1 MRRAYADLLT
11 LALVMLAPPAMADD
25 APAAP
30 RVAFRL
36 EYAAPPG
43 AKCPASSALAELTS
57 AKFRY
62 DAFPDAARASL
73 SVTVRRAA
81 GRLEAALVARDDQGA
96 IQWEETATPRWKCD
110 ELVEDVALMIYAR
123 FMTPKGET
131 PEAWT
136 LLVSPSPPVVPE
148 TPKAPPPPVA
158 PAPEPPLAAPLPQLR
173 QRSRDELAPF
183 LDVPAPPDNAPPF
196 RTELSAAFVVAP
208 LDTPG
213 VALGGAFQ
221 VALRWPWFSLGV
233 ELRGV
238 VDHRGDLDD
247 VPVRTWLATG
257 SALPCLVI
265 RERGRVCAPIAGGF
279 YQVALDDTLE
289 VRTDAAQP
297 FGGVG
302 LRGSYDLPLSQ
313 HVALRGYAEVLFK
326 LRGANAEYTSTAS
339 PAARILWTTPGLLPS
354 VGIGVTWNP

>member
-1 MRRAYADLLT
+1 MRRAFANLLT
-11 LALVMLAPPAMADD
+11 VALVTLGPPVMADE
-25 APAAP
+25 APTAQ

-36 EYAAPPG
+36 EYVAPPG
-43 AKCPASSALAELTS
+43 ANCPAKSALAELSS

-73 SVTVRRAA
+73 SVTVRRAG
-81 GRLEAALVARDDQGA
+81 GRLDALLVARDDQAA
-96 IQWEETATPRWKCD
+96 IQWEETATPRWRCD

-136 LLVSPSPPVVPE
+136 LLTPPAPPLAPE
-148 TPKAPPPPVA
+148 APKPPPPTV
-158 PAPEPPLAAPLPQLR
+158 AAPLPQLR
-173 QRSRDELAPF
+173 RRAPEEP
-183 LDVPAPPDNAPPF
+183 LLSPSPPSPPSAPDAPPF

-213 VALGGAFQ
+213 LALGGGLQ

-238 VDHRGDLDD
+238 VDHRGDVDD

-257 SALPCLVI
+257 GVLPCLRI
-265 RERGRVCAPIAGGF
+265 GERARVCTPLAGGY
-279 YQVALDDTLE
+279 YQFVMGDSVEPQTHVD
-289 VRTDAAQP
+289 QP

-302 LRGSYDLPLSQ
+302 LRGSYDAPLSKN
-313 HVALRGYAEVLFK
+313 VRLRGYAEVLYK
-326 LRGANAEYTSTAS
+326 LHGTTLKFMPPGSERV
-339 PAARILWTTPGLLPS
+339 LWTPPGALPS
-354 VGIGVTWNP
+354 IGIGVVWDP